1 MGIVVK
7 NQEVNMPAGFRG
19 SYADHVIELGI
30 KRALRN
36 KTQKEKKLAG
46 KIERE
51 FSNDTH
57 SAQHLACRM
66 SVPNAYAYAE
76 CLCRMPMPMPNV
88 CAESKC
94 LCRMPMPNVVLR
106 VCS

>member
-7 NQEVNMPAGFRG
+7 NQGVDMPAGFTG
-19 SYADHVIELGI
+19 SYAAHVIELGI

-51 FSNDTH
+51 FSNDTN
-57 SAQHLACRM
+57 SAQF
-66 SVPNAYAYAE
+66 
-76 CLCRMPMPMPNV
+76 
-88 CAESKC
+88 ESSQGIGLPGRGRGK
-94 LCRMPMPNVVLR
+94 VE
-106 VCS
+106 

>member
-1 MGIVVK
+1 
-7 NQEVNMPAGFRG
+7 MPAGFRG

-51 FSNDTH
+51 FSDDT
-57 SAQHLACRM
+57 
-66 SVPNAYAYAE
+66 NTTKF
-76 CLCRMPMPMPNV
+76 
-88 CAESKC
+88 ESSQGIG
-94 LCRMPMPNVVLR
+94 LSGRSGREVEQFHEN
-106 VCS
+106 S